1 MSQPPVLSKATSN
14 ASNKTSN
21 STAPQVS
28 PAASRAEQFF
38 SSTSGGRY
46 PTTARPQTA
55 PRNSQ
60 SSKPKHKSG
69 KKAGVGGGLL
79 DDDERLAMQN
89 IGRRGKQA
97 DITHLMNIALPPRP
111 QPNQHHRHS
120 YNAPRR
126 NYGGGGRGTGWGM
139 GSGYHAIDKARY
151 IHANYRFI
159 VTPQGD
165 YTAQAT
171 DADVHLDWSA
181 VLQVIASPISQQASC
196 PICLGE
202 PVAPRMAKCGHI
214 FCLPCLIRYM
224 HSDSEQHHHEKRAK
238 WKKCPICEDSIYT
251 SETRPVRWYAGQ
263 EAEHMREGSDL
274 VLRLVRRKAGQ
285 TLAMPRDGTEVVSKG
300 DSIPWY
306 FAAEVMDYARVM
318 KASEE
323 YMIEQYDEAIAAIQ
337 QQEKEDE
344 LMFGEDAEWTSRAVR
359 MLSEAKE
366 KVKGIGSPPQQPK
379 KPEQDTEM
387 QARPPI
393 QFNESNDGVPDMYL
407 QRHANDATVPM
418 QANNEH
424 DIPSTQ
430 SNGSDIPR
438 TIHEMRQ
445 RQFAPKPEPNEYL
458 FYQAPLHYYL
468 SPLDIRILKSA
479 FGTYATFPSSILP
492 RVERVSSGH
501 IVDDDL
507 RRRIKY
513 LAHLPYGC
521 EVGFLECDWTDTV
534 PAAVLSEYKPML
546 DRRRKKHDEKEAREE
561 KERIR
566 IEKIAE
572 KDLAHVRRTRHV
584 PSINDDPTML
594 TEWEALPTPVAQ
606 SYDAPASGNEAT
618 SPPSSRAGFGS
629 LASPSTSPSIH
640 RTVWGTAAVASSAS
654 ELESAG
660 PPTDN
665 EFSQRDDGWLQGWE
679 NDLLDRNDAQ
689 MVADMAALGV
699 SGPAA
704 STEKKASGGKKGGKK
719 GKKITL
725 MSTTARRAA

>member
-1 MSQPPVLSKATSN
+1 MSQPPALAKASSNLPGKASN
-14 ASNKTSN
+14 A
-21 STAPQVS
+21 TAQVS
-28 PAASRAEQFF
+28 PGISRAESFF
-38 SSTSGGRY
+38 NNTSGGRFPA
-46 PTTARPQTA
+46 PTRPQAA

-60 SSKPKHKSG
+60 ASKPKHKAG
-69 KKAGVGGGLL
+69 KKGGSGLL

-111 QPNQHHRHS
+111 QQNQHHRHS

-126 NYGGGGRGTGWGM
+126 SYGTRGAGWGM
-139 GSGYHAIDKARY
+139 GSGYHAVDKARY

-159 VTPQGD
+159 VTPLGD
-165 YTAQAT
+165 YATQAT

-224 HSDSEQHHHEKRAK
+224 HSDNEPHHHEKRAR

-263 EAEHMREGSDL
+263 EADHLQEGSDI
-274 VLRLVRRKAGQ
+274 VLRLVRRKAGH
-285 TLAMPRDGTEVVSKG
+285 TLGMPRDGNDVIAKG
-300 DSIPWY
+300 DAIPWY
-306 FAAEVMDYARVM
+306 FAAEAMDYARVM
-318 KASEE
+318 KGS
-323 YMIEQYDEAIAAIQ
+323 EQYITEQYEEAIAAIR

-359 MLSEAKE
+359 TLQEAKE
-366 KVKGIGSPPQQPK
+366 KVKGIGSPPEQPK
-379 KPEQDTEM
+379 KPEQLVQKDT
-387 QARPPI
+387 RPPI
-393 QFNESNDGVPDMYL
+393 QFNDSDEGVPDMYL
-407 QRHANDATVPM
+407 QRHANDAALPPQINET
-418 QANNEH
+418 QETASANA
-424 DIPSTQ
+424 
-430 SNGSDIPR
+430 SDIPR

-458 FYQAPLHYYL
+458 FYQAPLHFYL

-479 FGTYATFPSSILP
+479 FGTYAAFPSSILP
-492 RVERVSSGH
+492 RVERISSGH
-501 IVDDDL
+501 IVDDEL
-507 RRRIKY
+507 RKRIKY

-534 PAAVLSEYKPML
+534 PPSVRAVYQPML

-561 KERIR
+561 KERVR
-566 IEKIAE
+566 IEKMAE
-572 KDLAHVRRTRHV
+572 KDLAHIRRTRHV
-584 PSINDDPTML
+584 PPPLSDDPTL
-594 TEWEALPTPVAQ
+594 STEWEALPSTVSH
-606 SYDAPASGNEAT
+606 SYDATTSGNEAT
-618 SPPSSRAGFGS
+618 SPPTDRAGFSS
-629 LASPSTSPSIH
+629 LASPSSSPSMH
-640 RTVWGTAAVASSAS
+640 RTVWGTAAIASNG
-654 ELESAG
+654 EQEFTLL
-660 PPTDN
+660 PTDN

-679 NDLLDRNDAQ
+679 KDLLDGNAN
-689 MVADMAALGV
+689 AHIAAEMASLGV
-699 SGPAA
+699 GEGDVPAI
-704 STEKKASGGKKGGKK
+704 EKKTGGGGKKGGKK

-725 MSTTARRAA
+725 MSTSARRAA

>member
-1 MSQPPVLSKATSN
+1 MSQPPALTKATSN
-14 ASNKTSN
+14 VSSKGN
-21 STAPQVS
+21 SATTAQVF

-38 SSTSGGRY
+38 SNTSGGRY
-46 PTTARPQTA
+46 STPARPQAAT
-55 PRNSQ
+55 PKGNQ
-60 SSKPKHKSG
+60 NNKQKHKSG
-69 KKAGVGGGLL
+69 KKSGGGLL
-79 DDDERLAMQN
+79 DDDELLAMQN

-111 QPNQHHRHS
+111 QQSQNHRHS

-126 NYGGGGRGTGWGM
+126 AYGGGRGAGWGM
-139 GSGYHAIDKARY
+139 GSGYHAVDKARY

-165 YTAQAT
+165 YAAQAT
-171 DADVHLDWSA
+171 DADVPLDWSA

-196 PICLGE
+196 PICLGD

-224 HSDSEQHHHEKRAK
+224 HSDNDPHHHEKRAR

-263 EAEHMREGSDL
+263 EAEHLREGSDI
-274 VLRLVRRKAGQ
+274 VLRLVKRKAGQ
-285 TLAMPRDGTEVVSKG
+285 TLGMPRDGFEVVTKG

-318 KASEE
+318 KGSEE
-323 YMIEQYDEAIAAIQ
+323 YITEQFNEAIVAIQ
-337 QQEKEDE
+337 KQEKEDE

-359 MLSEAKE
+359 TLYEAKE
-366 KVKGIGSPPQQPK
+366 KVKGIGSPPEQPK
-379 KPEQDTEM
+379 KPEQAAEK
-387 QARPPI
+387 QARRPI
-393 QFNESNDGVPDMYL
+393 QFNDNNEGVPDMYL
-407 QRHANDATVPM
+407 QRHANDASMLHHITEAEETTAPKTD
-418 QANNEH
+418 AIH
-424 DIPSTQ
+424 
-430 SNGSDIPR
+430 DIPR

-479 FGTYATFPSSILP
+479 FGSYSTFPSSILP
-492 RVERVSSGH
+492 RVERISSGH
-501 IVDDDL
+501 VVDDEL

-521 EVGFLECDWTDTV
+521 EVEFLECDWTDTV
-534 PAAVLSEYKPML
+534 SPAVLAEYQPML

-561 KERIR
+561 KERVR
-566 IEKIAE
+566 IEKMAE
-572 KDLAHVRRTRHV
+572 KDLAHIRRTRHV
-584 PSINDDPTML
+584 PPSISDDPTL
-594 TEWEALPTPVAQ
+594 STEWEALPAPVSR
-606 SYDAPASGNEAT
+606 SYDVHGSGNEAT
-618 SPPSSRAGFGS
+618 SPPSTRAGFGS
-629 LASPSTSPSIH
+629 LASPSSSPSMH
-640 RTVWGTAAVASSAS
+640 RTVWGTTAVHLNGEPDFTSLPS
-654 ELESAG
+654 
-660 PPTDN
+660 DN

-679 NDLLDRNDAQ
+679 KDLLDSGEAPLTE
-689 MVADMAALGV
+689 ADIAALSL
-699 SGPAA
+699 SGDAPVA
-704 STEKKASGGKKGGKK
+704 EKKVAGGKKGGKK

-725 MSTTARRAA
+725 MSTSARRAA